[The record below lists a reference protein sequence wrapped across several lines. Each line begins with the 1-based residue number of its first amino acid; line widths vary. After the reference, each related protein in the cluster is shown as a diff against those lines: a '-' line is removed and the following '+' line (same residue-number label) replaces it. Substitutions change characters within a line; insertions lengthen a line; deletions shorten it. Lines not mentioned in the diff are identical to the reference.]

1 MEAGIIG
8 LGKFGM
14 QLGKSLT
21 EMGHT
26 CAGIDIDYTRVQ
38 QAREIMS
45 HVYEADATD
54 INTLAELKVHTLDVV
69 AVTIGSH
76 LEAALLAIMGLQELG
91 AKNIWSR
98 RPVRCIKKSLNAWAS
113 P

>member
-26 CAGIDIDYTRVQ
+26 CAGIDIDYARVQ
-38 QAREIMS
+38 QAR
-45 HVYEADATD
+45 
-54 INTLAELKVHTLDVV
+54 K
-69 AVTIGSH
+69 
-76 LEAALLAIMGLQELG
+76 
-91 AKNIWSR
+91 
-98 RPVRCIKKSLNAWAS
+98 
-113 P
+113 

>member
-26 CAGIDIDYTRVQ
+26 CAGIDIDYARVQ

-45 HVYEADATD
+45 HVYEADVL
-54 INTLAELKVHTLDVV
+54 ISIPLP
-69 AVTIGSH
+69 S
-76 LEAALLAIMGLQELG
+76 
-91 AKNIWSR
+91 S
-98 RPVRCIKKSLNAWAS
+98 RCIRSMLWPS
-113 P
+113 Q